1 MSAFLFIAM
10 HAKRLLA
17 IREFGSPAIYIRAG
31 EVRVYVV
38 WVRTRFLVDQCSVSF
53 VSEVVLMRLE
63 IVLVGPFDWGSTLII
78 GADVTHDLA
87 VQIGDRSEDAAGDSV
102 SLDF

>member
-1 MSAFLFIAM
+1 M
-10 HAKRLLA
+10 HNRARLVQRINCFRSSFNA
-17 IREFGSPAIYIRAG
+17 IRN
-31 EVRVYVV
+31 
-38 WVRTRFLVDQCSVSF
+38 
-53 VSEVVLMRLE
+53 
-63 IVLVGPFDWGSTLII
+63 VLVGPFDWGSTLII

>member
-1 MSAFLFIAM
+1 M
-10 HAKRLLA
+10 
-17 IREFGSPAIYIRAG
+17 G
-31 EVRVYVV
+31 E
-38 WVRTRFLVDQCSVSF
+38 TRFLVDQCSVSF

-87 VQIGDRSEDAAGDSV
+87 VQISVRSTGSKRSSAWGALFSSTQKTAARSGG
-102 SLDF
+102 F

>member
-53 VSEVVLMRLE
+53 VS
-63 IVLVGPFDWGSTLII
+63 
-78 GADVTHDLA
+78 GALA
-87 VQIGDRSEDAAGDSV
+87 VRAEPISSV
-102 SLDF
+102 LLTLFKLSTCPFGTNDTVH